1 MKKIIKIIIN
11 LFSNFFV
18 FMLKKSNFGRYV
30 LDEISGSNN
39 RREKTVVYNNIRL
52 KFYIP
57 NRLSYYRVNTFNTK
71 EPETLNWIDKFEKK
85 TTFWDV
91 GANIGLYSCYAAK
104 KRECKVFAFEP
115 SIFNIEWL
123 GKNIFLNK
131 LVEKIVVIP
140 SPLSETVL
148 ENKLNFSSI
157 EWGGALTTF
166 GKSYGHDGKDLKK
179 IFEFSTLG
187 ISMDEAKNLLKIP
200 QPMYIKID
208 VDGIEYLILK
218 GGEKVLLNTKELL
231 IEVNEK
237 FTEQKNNCDKY
248 LKELGF
254 SLREKKRSNLF
265 NNTDY
270 STSYNQ
276 IWVRQT

>member
-18 FMLKKSNFGRYV
+18 FVLKKSNF
-30 LDEISGSNN
+30 
-39 RREKTVVYNNIRL
+39 RREKSVVYNNIKL

-115 SIFNIEWL
+115 SIFNLEWL

-148 ENKLNFSSI
+148 ENKLNFSST

-179 IFEFSTLG
+179 IFELSTMG
-187 ISMDEAKNLLKIP
+187 ITMDEAKNLLKIP
-200 QPMYIKID
+200 QPMYVKID

-254 SLREKKRSNLF
+254 SLKEKKRSSLF
-265 NNTDY
+265 KNTDY

>member
-11 LFSNFFV
+11 SFSNFFV
-18 FMLKKSNFGRYV
+18 FVLKKSNFGRYV

-179 IFEFSTLG
+179 IFEFSTMG

-218 GGEKVLLNTKELL
+218 GGEKVLLNTKELS

-265 NNTDY
+265 KNTDY

>member
-179 IFEFSTLG
+179 IFEFSTMG

-265 NNTDY
+265 KNTDY

>member
-1 MKKIIKIIIN
+1 MKKNLKKIIKAIVKFLVFFLSKIN
-11 LFSNFFV
+11 IGRFV
-18 FMLKKSNFGRYV
+18 LEELNRS
-30 LDEISGSNN
+30 ISNN
-39 RREKTVVYNNIRL
+39 KKVIVYKDLKL

-57 NRLSYYRVNTFNTK
+57 NRLSYYRIETFSTK

-179 IFEFSTLG
+179 IFEFSTMG

-218 GGEKVLLNTKELL
+218 GGEKVLLNTKELS

-265 NNTDY
+265 KNTDY

>member
-1 MKKIIKIIIN
+1 
-11 LFSNFFV
+11 
-18 FMLKKSNFGRYV
+18 MLKKSNFGRYV

-131 LVEKIVVIP
+131 LVEKI
-140 SPLSETVL
+140 
-148 ENKLNFSSI
+148 
-157 EWGGALTTF
+157 
-166 GKSYGHDGKDLKK
+166 
-179 IFEFSTLG
+179 FEFSTMG

-218 GGEKVLLNTKELL
+218 GGEKVLLNTKELS

-265 NNTDY
+265 KNTDY

>member
-179 IFEFSTLG
+179 IFEFSTMG

-218 GGEKVLLNTKELL
+218 GGEKVLLNTKELS

-254 SLREKKRSNLF
+254 SLREKNVATYLKIRIIQHR
-265 NNTDY
+265 TIKY
-270 STSYNQ
+270 G
-276 IWVRQT
+276 

>member
-1 MKKIIKIIIN
+1 MKKNLKKIIKAIVKFLVFFLSKIN
-11 LFSNFFV
+11 IGRFFLEELDRSILSYKKV
-18 FMLKKSNFGRYV
+18 IVYKGLK
-30 LDEISGSNN
+30 
-39 RREKTVVYNNIRL
+39 L
-52 KFYIP
+52 KFYVP
-57 NRLSYYRVNTFNTK
+57 NRLSYYRIETFSTK

-179 IFEFSTLG
+179 IFEFSTMG

-218 GGEKVLLNTKELL
+218 GGEKVLLNTKELS

-265 NNTDY
+265 KNTDY

>member
-1 MKKIIKIIIN
+1 VKKNLKKIIKAIVKFLVFFLSKIN
-11 LFSNFFV
+11 IGRFV
-18 FMLKKSNFGRYV
+18 LEELNRS
-30 LDEISGSNN
+30 ISNN
-39 RREKTVVYNNIRL
+39 KKVIVYKDLKL

-57 NRLSYYRVNTFNTK
+57 NRLSYYRIETFSTK

-104 KRECKVFAFEP
+104 NKECKVYAFEP
-115 SIFNIEWL
+115 SIFNLEWL

-140 SPLSETVL
+140 NPLTDIISQNT
-148 ENKLNFSSI
+148 LNFSSA

-166 GKSYGHDGKDLKK
+166 GQSYGHDGKDLKK
-179 IFEFSTLG
+179 VFEFSTLG
-187 ISMDEAKNLLKIP
+187 ISMNDAKNLLKIS
-200 QPMYIKID
+200 QPDYIKID
-208 VDGIEYLILK
+208 VDGIEYLIIK

-237 FTEQKNNCDKY
+237 FVKQKNSCDQY
-248 LKELGF
+248 LKKLGF
-254 SLREKKRSNLF
+254 DLKEKKRSDLF
-265 NNTDY
+265 NNTDF
-270 STSYNQ
+270 SSSYNQ
-276 IWVRQT
+276 IWVK